1 MTTDVIDYLSQID
14 QLFHSYLATWPQE
27 ASRLAVLGQ
36 QLAGHDEKLNDR
48 KNMIGHLTASA
59 LLIYHRFLKRWLQP
73 GGHLE
78 AGEMPEAGA
87 LRELKEETG
96 LTTKF
101 SSGCNPVDIDSHT
114 IPASSSKQEGEHL
127 HHDFQYIYTV
137 LDEGDIELQQA
148 EVSDYKWVS
157 LDELGSGDYGQ
168 RLARVAAK
176 IMKDRS
182 EKTGLL

>member
-1 MTTDVIDYLSQID
+1 
-14 QLFHSYLATWPQE
+14 
-27 ASRLAVLGQ
+27 
-36 QLAGHDEKLNDR
+36 
-48 KNMIGHLTASA
+48 
-59 LLIYHRFLKRWLQP
+59 
-73 GGHLE
+73 
-78 AGEMPEAGA
+78 MPEAGA